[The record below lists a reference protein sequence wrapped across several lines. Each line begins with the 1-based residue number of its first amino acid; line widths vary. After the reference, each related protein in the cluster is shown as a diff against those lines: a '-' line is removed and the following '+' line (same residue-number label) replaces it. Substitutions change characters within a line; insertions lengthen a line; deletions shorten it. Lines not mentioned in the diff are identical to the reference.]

1 MLASKTK
8 IIRIGNSQ
16 GVRIPRSL
24 LEQAGV
30 IENEGEE
37 VLGREVELEV
47 EEEGILIRLVR
58 QARAGWDEQFREMA
72 EQGDETPSEDV
83 PQASSRIRRN
93 GCGRE

>member
-1 MLASKTK
+1 MLANKTK

-30 IENEGEE
+30 VENEQGD
-37 VLGREVELEV
+37 VLGQEVELEV

-58 QARAGWDEQFREMA
+58 QVRSGWEEQFREMA
-72 EQGDETPSEDV
+72 EREEDLLLEDV
-83 PQASSRIRRN
+83 PQASSWD
-93 GCGRE
+93 EKEWVW

>member
-1 MLASKTK
+1 MLANKTK

-30 IENEGEE
+30 TENEQGD
-37 VLGREVELEV
+37 VLGQEVELEV

-58 QARAGWDEQFREMA
+58 QTRAGWDEQFREMA
-72 EQGDETPSEDV
+72 ERGDDALLDAM
-83 PQASSRIRRN
+83 PQESSWD
-93 GCGRE
+93 EKEWVW

>member
-1 MLASKTK
+1 MLANKTK

-30 IENEGEE
+30 IENERGD
-37 VLGREVELEV
+37 VLGQEVELKV

-58 QARAGWDEQFREMA
+58 QARAGWEEQFREMA
-72 EQGDETPSEDV
+72 ERGDDAMLEDV
-83 PQASSRIRRN
+83 PQGSSWD
-93 GCGRE
+93 EKEWVW

>member
-1 MLASKTK
+1 MLANKTK

-30 IENEGEE
+30 IENERGD
-37 VLGREVELEV
+37 VLGQEVELEV

-58 QARAGWDEQFREMA
+58 QTRAGWEERFREMA
-72 EQGDETPSEDV
+72 ERGDDALFDDAA
-83 PQASSRIRRN
+83 QASSWD
-93 GCGRE
+93 EKDWVW